1 LTFNFTGL
9 TLGLNIFAVVVILVM
24 AAMVWARRPTP
35 GTMPLTL
42 LMLAV
47 IVWIFIHSFEV
58 AAVNFETKIFLGKLI
73 YFLTV
78 TIAILWLFFALDF
91 TGSRGWRN
99 PRNLILLGL
108 IPLAT
113 AMILI
118 INRPAVLEW
127 LQILPVETSTTIIV
141 WQKGPFVW
149 LQTVYVAALLLA
161 GAVLLGRYALR
172 SQANQRW
179 KLIAILIATFMPII
193 SHAIDTTGIFAGKAW
208 DITPLTMAIAG
219 AIYAMMIL
227 RFRFLDI
234 IPVARGALVESIPEG
249 ILVLDSEGCIADMN
263 PAAERMIGAK
273 LTSVLGK
280 KADRVSPW
288 LGNIAGEGQN
298 DRPGELCSA
307 AASAG
312 LYLEISVTPLKKN
325 LSSVTGQLIVL
336 NDITERKKNADAL
349 QASEEKYRSLVN
361 NIVLGVFRSTPAG
374 RHLEFNKAMETIT
387 GYSRQELLEMDV
399 SDLYL
404 HPQDRQVFLRKIQ
417 SGPETATNE
426 IWNKKKDGTPILVA
440 VTINPVRGPEG
451 DLLFYD
457 GILEDIT
464 ERKKL
469 EAQIQELYA
478 KEKHDRQEL
487 EEEAK
492 ARGIFINVLG
502 HELRTPL
509 TPIVT
514 SLDSLKNIFGRNPD
528 SIEHKLISNVFDSSQ
543 VLVQRLDELLE
554 LGKFSR
560 GEAILKFQPFNM
572 NDLVES
578 IAARLQPLI
587 KAKDQNLILEITG
600 SLPHLEA
607 DPSLIEQVL
616 FNLLSNASR
625 FSPEHGK
632 VILRIERVNEGL
644 QVEVQDNGSG
654 ISAEEQKRLFQPYHR
669 IEQDRSRFPGL
680 GLGLAISR
688 QIIEAHQ
695 GKIWVNSQP
704 DQGSIFS
711 FTLPVK
717 S

>member
-1 LTFNFTGL
+1 
-9 TLGLNIFAVVVILVM
+9 VILVM
-24 AAMVWARRPTP
+24 AAMVWAKRPAP
-35 GTMPLTL
+35 GTTPLTL
-42 LMLAV
+42 LLLAV
-47 IVWIFIHSFEV
+47 IVWIFIHSGEV
-58 AAVNFETKIFLGKLI
+58 AATNFETKIILGKLI
-73 YFLTV
+73 YFLST

-91 TGSRGWRN
+91 TGSRWWRN
-99 PRNLILLGL
+99 PRNLVLLSL
-108 IPLAT
+108 LPLAT
-113 AMILI
+113 AIILI
-118 INRPAVLEW
+118 INQPMLLER
-127 LQILPVETSTTIIV
+127 LQILPVENSTTIIV

-149 LQTVYVAALLLA
+149 LQTVYVAALLIA
-161 GAVLLGRYALR
+161 GALLLGRLAIR

-179 KLIAILIATFMPII
+179 KLIVIIIGTFMPII
-193 SHAIDTTGIFAGKAW
+193 SHAIDTTGYFAGKAL
-208 DITPLTMAIAG
+208 DITPLTMAIAS

-263 PAAERMIGAK
+263 PAAEQMIGAN

-280 KADRVSPW
+280 KAGQVCPW
-288 LGNIAGEGQN
+288 LDNIAGDGQN
-298 DRPGELCSA
+298 TRPGKLCSTTGGE
-307 AASAG
+307 G
-312 LYLEISVTPLKKN
+312 LYLEISVTPLKNK

-361 NIVLGVFRSTPAG
+361 NIVLGVFRSTPGG
-374 RHLEFNKAMETIT
+374 RHLEVNQAMETIT
-387 GYSRQELLEMDV
+387 GYTRRELLNMDI

-404 HPQDRQVFLRKIQ
+404 TPQDRQTFLSQWQ
-417 SGPETATNE
+417 SAPEKASSE
-426 IWNKKKDGTPILVA
+426 IWNKRKDGKPILAA
-440 VTINPVRGPEG
+440 VTINPVRSPEG
-451 DLLFYD
+451 DLLYYD

-464 ERKKL
+464 ERKKM
-469 EAQIQELYA
+469 EEQIQELYA

-509 TPIVT
+509 TPIIT
-514 SLDSLKNIFGRNPD
+514 SLDSLKNIFGRDPD
-528 SIEHKLISNVFDSSQ
+528 SIENKLISNVFDSSQ

-554 LGKFSR
+554 LGNFSR

-578 IAARLQPLI
+578 ITTRLQPLI

-616 FNLLSNASR
+616 INLLSNASR
-625 FSPEHGK
+625 FSPEQGK
-632 VILRIERVNEGL
+632 VILRIERVKEGL
-644 QVEVQDNGSG
+644 LVEVQDDGNG
-654 ISAEEQKRLFQPYHR
+654 ISPEEQKRLFQPYHR

-704 DQGSIFS
+704 HQGSTFS
-711 FTLPVK
+711 FVLPIK
-717 S
+717 P